1 LFKFM
6 GKKLAKVGESRGT
19 ILVFVFCLL
28 AFALV
33 QRLFQLQIVKGES
46 YLTDFTMKIKKERTI
61 KSTRGEIYD
70 RNGYPLAYNKLA
82 YSVTFEDNGSYSR
95 QRDKNLALNSSMY
108 GILRVIEDNG
118 NSILMDFGIRL
129 NKNDEYEFTREGV
142 NLLRFKADIYGEAY
156 VEDLDD
162 EQKNATPDKMMEDMC
177 GEKMYGILNPDY
189 TDEEL
194 IEAKLPR
201 QSEMSKETI
210 LKLAIMRSKVAA
222 NSYQK
227 YMSTTLAKD
236 INERTMS
243 IIMENKDVYEGVDV
257 VEDSLRI
264 YNDSLY
270 FAPLIGYTGQIS
282 LEEMEALN
290 KDNEIYKYTDIVGK
304 SGLEK
309 SFESQL
315 QGIDGSETMY
325 VDNMG
330 KVLMK
335 DSKVAPQAGNDIYIT
350 IDRELQIAA
359 YKILE
364 QYIAGIVY
372 ANMIDEKQF
381 NTEWTNSS
389 DDIRIAVY
397 DAYYAL
403 FENNVLDAKHLASDD
418 ATQNEKNVY
427 QAFLSKQKAVFR
439 EIREQL
445 TTANPRPYKDYDEV
459 MEDEQ
464 WQAYMSYIVND
475 FLTQSTGILDADKID
490 KNDETYKAWTTDE
503 SISMQEYLDYAIS
516 AGWLDVSGLDVD
528 SEYMDITE
536 TNNALAD
543 FIEEQLSEDD
553 TFSRKIYKYM
563 IMEGSLSG
571 ADVCLL
577 LYDQGVLEQD
587 DESYNQLSSGG
598 ISAYDFIRS
607 KILNLEITPGQ
618 LALEPCS
625 GSVVITDPDNGDV
638 LACVTYPGY
647 DNNRLANDMDSDYY
661 NKLNTDLSSPF
672 YNKATQE
679 QTAPGSTFKLVS
691 ATAGYQDGVIG
702 LYDYVNCEG
711 KFDLIPENPPINCWI
726 YSPSAPST
734 HGPLAM
740 SDAIKESC
748 NYYFNTVGY
757 LLGKTDNEEEKYSD
771 AKGMERLSKY
781 AAMYGFDAK
790 SGIEIDEI
798 APRMATADTTRSAMG
813 QSNQAYTTSQIARY
827 VTTLANSGT
836 CYDLTLLQKVTDSSG
851 KTLDEPEPVVHNRLE
866 LPTEL
871 WDTIHRGMRDVVN
884 NSSAI
889 KEMNKEYGDF
899 DMAGKTGTA
908 QQREDK
914 ANHALFISYAPC
926 NNPEIAMAIRITNG
940 YTSRNAALVAKDIM
954 KYRFN
959 LEEENDIITGSATIV
974 AEDNTVQD

>member
-1 LFKFM
+1 MFKFM

-543 FIEEQLSEDD
+543 FIEEQLSEP
-553 TFSRKIYKYM
+553 
-563 IMEGSLSG
+563 
-571 ADVCLL
+571 
-577 LYDQGVLEQD
+577 
-587 DESYNQLSSGG
+587 LSSG
-598 ISAYDFIRS
+598 
-607 KILNLEITPGQ
+607 
-618 LALEPCS
+618 
-625 GSVVITDPDNGDV
+625 
-638 LACVTYPGY
+638 
-647 DNNRLANDMDSDYY
+647 
-661 NKLNTDLSSPF
+661 
-672 YNKATQE
+672 
-679 QTAPGSTFKLVS
+679 
-691 ATAGYQDGVIG
+691 
-702 LYDYVNCEG
+702 
-711 KFDLIPENPPINCWI
+711 
-726 YSPSAPST
+726 
-734 HGPLAM
+734 
-740 SDAIKESC
+740 
-748 NYYFNTVGY
+748 
-757 LLGKTDNEEEKYSD
+757 
-771 AKGMERLSKY
+771 
-781 AAMYGFDAK
+781 
-790 SGIEIDEI
+790 
-798 APRMATADTTRSAMG
+798 
-813 QSNQAYTTSQIARY
+813 
-827 VTTLANSGT
+827 
-836 CYDLTLLQKVTDSSG
+836 
-851 KTLDEPEPVVHNRLE
+851 
-866 LPTEL
+866 
-871 WDTIHRGMRDVVN
+871 
-884 NSSAI
+884 
-889 KEMNKEYGDF
+889 
-899 DMAGKTGTA
+899 
-908 QQREDK
+908 
-914 ANHALFISYAPC
+914 
-926 NNPEIAMAIRITNG
+926 
-940 YTSRNAALVAKDIM
+940 
-954 KYRFN
+954 
-959 LEEENDIITGSATIV
+959 
-974 AEDNTVQD
+974 

>member
-1 LFKFM
+1 MFKFM

-691 ATAGYQDGVIG
+691 ATAGYQEGVIG
-702 LYDYVNCEG
+702 LYEIG
-711 KFDLIPENPPINCWI
+711 R
-726 YSPSAPST
+726 A
-734 HGPLAM
+734 
-740 SDAIKESC
+740 SC
-748 NYYFNTVGY
+748 R
-757 LLGKTDNEEEKYSD
+757 
-771 AKGMERLSKY
+771 ER
-781 AAMYGFDAK
+781 
-790 SGIEIDEI
+790 
-798 APRMATADTTRSAMG
+798 
-813 QSNQAYTTSQIARY
+813 
-827 VTTLANSGT
+827 V
-836 CYDLTLLQKVTDSSG
+836 
-851 KTLDEPEPVVHNRLE
+851 
-866 LPTEL
+866 
-871 WDTIHRGMRDVVN
+871 
-884 NSSAI
+884 
-889 KEMNKEYGDF
+889 
-899 DMAGKTGTA
+899 
-908 QQREDK
+908 
-914 ANHALFISYAPC
+914 
-926 NNPEIAMAIRITNG
+926 
-940 YTSRNAALVAKDIM
+940 
-954 KYRFN
+954 
-959 LEEENDIITGSATIV
+959 
-974 AEDNTVQD
+974 